1 MSFKCHSLISV
12 WNLFQSHTP
21 TLFGLEWFSGVTL
34 YFLSNVA
41 FKVAFSSFVFDFVS
55 SFSNFSFWSL
65 NFLKRCRGGILLLLY
80 LAPSFPIRK
89 EKFHVFCEEK
99 ILSYSAV
106 LGMENI
112 IFLRWLPL
120 KLFMVF
126 LALRY
131 QFSSELQS
139 EFTFQYLLTKLY
151 FLQWTHQ
158 PQLSW
163 TSMKTFLTPTWL
175 GNVQCS

>member
-1 MSFKCHSLISV
+1 MIFRCHSL
-12 WNLFQSHTP
+12 
-21 TLFGLEWFSGVTL
+21 FS
-34 YFLSNVA
+34 SNVA
-41 FKVAFSSFVFDFVS
+41 FSVAFSSFVFNFVS
-55 SFSNFSFWSL
+55 SFSNFSFWFP
-65 NFLKRCRGGILLLLY
+65 NFQKRCQGGILLLLY

-89 EKFHVFCEEK
+89 KKFRVFCEEK

-139 EFTFQYLLTKLY
+139 KFTFQYLLTKLFF
-151 FLQWTHQ
+151 FL
-158 PQLSW
+158 LF
-163 TSMKTFLTPTWL
+163 TFYDGRVKSSFHGRPWKRF
-175 GNVQCS
+175 

>member
-1 MSFKCHSLISV
+1 M
-12 WNLFQSHTP
+12 T
-21 TLFGLEWFSGVTL
+21 
-34 YFLSNVA
+34 
-41 FKVAFSSFVFDFVS
+41 FSSFVFDSVS
-55 SFSNFSFWSL
+55 SFSNFSFCISIL
-65 NFLKRCRGGILLLLY
+65 KFSKDVGVVFFLLLYLKRCRGGILFTSLPCPLF
-80 LAPSFPIRK
+80 SNQKREVF
-89 EKFHVFCEEK
+89 VFCEEK

-131 QFSSELQS
+131 QFSSEPQS
-139 EFTFQYLLTKLY
+139 EFTFRYLVTKPFY

-158 PQLSW
+158 SQLSW
-163 TSMKTFLTPTWL
+163 TFMKTFLTPT
-175 GNVQCS
+175 